1 MDTRTEIESRPEI
14 ESERPSSLEYPNAD
28 DYRITELVL
37 SGEDAERFLETVFN
51 PPPPNE
57 AFKKAVLN
65 YKKFLRGELP

>member
-1 MDTRTEIESRPEI
+1 MDTRTETGLTPEI
-14 ESERPSSLEYPNAD
+14 DPEEPLSVEDADTD

-57 AFKKAVLN
+57 ALKKAVLN
-65 YKKFLRGELP
+65 YKKFLRGEWP